1 MGAFLK
7 EQHVVWELRGERGA
21 SGQKATRWCSKGP
34 GAEAPGSLGNPNR
47 SAHCSFHTWAGPHGG
62 RHADEEGGADLQ
74 GVQPGQVPER
84 RPPHELDWVVVKVSA
99 KKKRLSPF
107 DLPAGRTGAG
117 LCFPRRGQRAPTPAP
132 APLSPPPAVVL
143 MGPHMV
149 CSRGFP
155 RKAFSGIV
163 WMLLLW
169 KPLEEDTASED
180 VETGTGS
187 PDGCSPAG
195 GWKGCKAKGTAAW
208 REGAP
213 EGL

>member
-47 SAHCSFHTWAGPHGG
+47 SAHCSFHTWAGPRGG
-62 RHADEEGGADLQ
+62 RHADEERGADLQ

-107 DLPAGRTGAG
+107 DLPAGPGQVSA
-117 LCFPRRGQRAPTPAP
+117 FPEEARE
-132 APLSPPPAVVL
+132 PPPPPL
-143 MGPHMV
+143 PHY
-149 CSRGFP
+149 P
-155 RKAFSGIV
+155 RPQP
-163 WMLLLW
+163 WY
-169 KPLEEDTASED
+169 
-180 VETGTGS
+180 
-187 PDGCSPAG
+187 
-195 GWKGCKAKGTAAW
+195 
-208 REGAP
+208 
-213 EGL
+213 